1 MSNSADL
8 RRRGSVASL
17 SSRGSYSRYSPDRW
31 TSLHV
36 SNTNES
42 SFAMHGNKHI
52 LALLLIKFSLCY
64 VCFPDCE
71 TEKEQLAPERQM
83 QSIHIKL
90 VGRGEDANPTLLWR
104 KGGETHQAIWK
115 HGESQGTALLA
126 WLFIVQCT
134 VLCLKAAKMYCWSHP
149 PPPQLDKSP
158 TWNLSPVLMSYVP
171 WNGI

>member
-8 RRRGSVASL
+8 RR
-17 SSRGSYSRYSPDRW
+17 RGSYSRYSPDRW

-52 LALLLIKFSLCY
+52 LTLLLIKFSLCY

-83 QSIHIKL
+83 RSIHIKL
-90 VGRGEDANPTLLWR
+90 VGKGKDANPTLLWR

-149 PPPQLDKSP
+149 PPPRLDKFP